1 MPRQSG
7 GAPYDNQPQRI
18 RSMFGAI
25 AARYDTLNAILSFNR
40 HQAWRRYAVGLAQLS
55 PGGTVVDVCAG
66 TGDFVDAALP
76 HIGPTGQALAVDFC
90 RPMLEF
96 AVRKPRVASAR
107 TLALVGDATCLP
119 CASSIADCITI
130 GFGIRNVQDR
140 PAALREFARVL
151 KPGGRLVCLEFSLPR
166 NPILRAGAVFYER
179 AIIPL
184 VGGSL
189 ARREAYAYLGK
200 SISGFATREELA
212 AAMQDAGLKDVE
224 MHDLNLGAV
233 CVHIG
238 TKR

>member
-1 MPRQSG
+1 MPQQSG

-40 HQAWRRYAVGLAQLS
+40 HQAWRRYAIGHANLE
-55 PGGTVVDVCAG
+55 PGDTVVDVCAG
-66 TGDFVDAALP
+66 TGDFVDAALH
-76 HIGPTGQALAVDFC
+76 HIGPSGRALAVDFC
-90 RPMLEF
+90 RPMLEL
-96 AVRKPRVASAR
+96 AMGKPQVAGPG
-107 TLALVGDATCLP
+107 TLVAVGDATALP
-119 CASSIADCITI
+119 CASDIADCITI

-151 KPGGRLVCLEFSLPR
+151 RPGGRLVCLEFSLPR
-166 NPILRAGAVFYER
+166 NPLLRSGAVFYER
-179 AIIPL
+179 TIIPL
-184 VGGSL
+184 IGGSL

-200 SISGFATREELA
+200 SISKFATREELA
-212 AAMQDAGLKDVE
+212 ASMEEAGLKDVE